1 MIGKLLLASAIAVPA
16 AATATVAATGVAWID
31 VKEGGRDGH
40 RIVLPVPLLLAET
53 AASFVPQ
60 KELNLELGEA
70 AAHLGAAREV
80 LQALAQAPDGEYVRV
95 EEKDQQVL
103 IEKVGDTLRVEVHG
117 RDGEDVTV
125 NVPLKAVSE
134 IIDREGRI
142 SPARAVRLLRH
153 ARFSTLVD
161 VHQGDQHV
169 KITVF

>member
-1 MIGKLLLASAIAVPA
+1 MIGKVLLAGAIGVPA
-16 AATATVAATGVAWID
+16 VATATVAATGVAFID
-31 VKEGGRDGH
+31 VREGGRDGH

-60 KELNLELGEA
+60 RELDLDLGEA
-70 AAHLGAAREV
+70 ATHLPAVRGV
-80 LQALAQAPDGEYVRV
+80 LQALAESPDGEYVRV
-95 EEKDQQVL
+95 EEKDEQVL
-103 IEKVGDTLRVEVHG
+103 IEKVGDTLRVRVHG

-125 NVPLKAVSE
+125 NVPLRAVSE

-153 ARFSTLVD
+153 ARFSTLVE
-161 VHQGDQHV
+161 VRHGDEHV